1 MYVDIIRHRSIRNVV
16 DKIFLQRHNIPF
28 DVSDVRIVFASAV
41 MWLEYWQYGVKH
53 KQNTIYAIRGK
64 IFGSFF
70 VCMELIVPLEI
81 FYSREGLQILTF
93 AQYS

>member
-1 MYVDIIRHRSIRNVV
+1 MYVDILRHRSIRNVV
-16 DKIFLQRHNIPF
+16 DKFFLQRHNIPF

-64 IFGSFF
+64 IFCLF
-70 VCMELIVPLEI
+70 VCLFVW
-81 FYSREGLQILTF
+81 S
-93 AQYS
+93 